1 MISYSNQEHTNF
13 SYKNEGFSFHTV
25 NITIENLPQVL
36 GKKSSKDLA
45 IQPDSSEYQ

>member
-13 SYKNEGFSFHTV
+13 TYKNEGFSFLAV

-36 GKKSSKDLA
+36 GKRSSKDLVVW
-45 IQPDSSEYQ
+45 PDSSEYQ